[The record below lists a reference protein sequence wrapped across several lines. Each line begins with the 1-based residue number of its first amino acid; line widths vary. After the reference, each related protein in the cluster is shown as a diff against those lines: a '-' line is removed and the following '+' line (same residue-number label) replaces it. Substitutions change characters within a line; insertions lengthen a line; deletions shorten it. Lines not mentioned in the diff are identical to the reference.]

1 MVHRSKD
8 VVVGNSVWDTGSGDG
23 KRGSFGKVGPAPSWG
38 YPGLGALMEFLCWS
52 ASLGGRGKAP
62 EEVVLTPQIFW
73 SLLSTGHQTDL
84 RHLHQPCNLAGL
96 RSQAEET
103 QPLRMVHR
111 ARVIPEGPADACLPR
126 GHPRTWLGAEDS
138 RNPGH
143 HCWASRGGQPEEAE
157 WLGQLQVEP
166 HRPSFWT
173 NVVPRPKAQGLALE
187 SPVLAFSPSASVCLV
202 GDPSWSPPC
211 LCVSLP
217 SLLCMSVWAFCFGIF
232 LSIPTLPLHLP
243 RPLPPLPELPQPHHI
258 IFSSAPLHII
268 SFQPL
273 RPSFASSTNSFTS
286 QKREKKRRGDQP
298 PPRAQTKTNLE
309 CVSKCCVLLVACV
322 SLWPAACSPALPV
335 CRVSCPPARLAL
347 PANDT
352 EFSAWVSGDGL

>member
-8 VVVGNSVWDTGSGDG
+8 VVVGNSVWDMGSGDG

-173 NVVPRPKAQGLALE
+173 NVVPRPKAQGLPLE

-217 SLLCMSVWAFCFGIF
+217 SLLCMSVWAFFF
-232 LSIPTLPLHLP
+232 P
-243 RPLPPLPELPQPHHI
+243 
-258 IFSSAPLHII
+258 
-268 SFQPL
+268 
-273 RPSFASSTNSFTS
+273 
-286 QKREKKRRGDQP
+286 
-298 PPRAQTKTNLE
+298 
-309 CVSKCCVLLVACV
+309 
-322 SLWPAACSPALPV
+322 
-335 CRVSCPPARLAL
+335 
-347 PANDT
+347 
-352 EFSAWVSGDGL
+352 